1 MNYYHL
7 GKQVRTSL
15 RTILILCA
23 VLIAQ
28 ETLAQ
33 KATPT
38 LNEILTKHYTAI
50 GGAEGINKLSSYIIR
65 GRYVNSSGTWKKNYR
80 VFVSNQNVRS
90 EMDIQTGMM
99 SVQAFDGKA
108 GWNINPWSGSLT
120 PQPMNAQ
127 SSAMVA
133 NRSEM
138 LRNDLITY
146 KEKNTTLEYKGIDEI
161 DGSDCYKISAIRK
174 DGIIREYYLDVD
186 SYLIVKVVTKM
197 TIDGEE
203 ENDEIMFSNYKKVN
217 NVYLPFAIENEG
229 GGGVYIDS
237 FDNSTPIDGNMFTMP
252 KEEKPATQNP

>member
-1 MNYYHL
+1 MNYYQF
-7 GKQVRTSL
+7 GNKVCNSL
-15 RTILILCA
+15 RTIF
-23 VLIAQ
+23 VLLVVFATQ
-28 ETLAQ
+28 GVLAQ
-33 KATPT
+33 KTQPT
-38 LNEILTKHYTAI
+38 LNDILSKHYTAI

-65 GRYVNSSGTWKKNYR
+65 GKYVNSSGTWKKNYR

-99 SVQAFDGKA
+99 SVQAFDGKS

-127 SSAMVA
+127 SSSMVA

-161 DGSDCYKISAIRK
+161 DGSDCHKIVAFRK
-174 DGIIREYYLDVD
+174 DGIIREYYIDSD
-186 SYLIVKVVTKM
+186 SYLIVKVVTKV

-203 ENDEIMFSNYKKVN
+203 ENDEVMFSNYRKVN

-229 GGGVYIDS
+229 GGGIYIDS
-237 FDNSTPIDGNMFTMP
+237 FDNSTPIDGSIFSMP
-252 KEEKPATQNP
+252 KEDKPAPQNP